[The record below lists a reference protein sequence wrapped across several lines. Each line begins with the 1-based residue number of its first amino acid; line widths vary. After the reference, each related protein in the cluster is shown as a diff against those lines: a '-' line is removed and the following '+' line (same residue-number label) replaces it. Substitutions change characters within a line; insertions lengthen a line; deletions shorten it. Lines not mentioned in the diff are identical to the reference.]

1 MKNMIDFET
10 LGYFVY
16 MDELEQEEAY
26 KNRSAENEQ
35 LQDGE
40 QASQEEESSS

>member
-1 MKNMIDFET
+1 MIDLET
-10 LGYFVY
+10 LGYFLY
-16 MDELEQEEAY
+16 MEEAEKEETY

-40 QASQEEESSS
+40 QATQKEKSSS